1 MDYKYQLIVLGSTDK
16 ITNIIF
22 DTLWQRIKDLGVARS
37 KFIIIDALNFKR
49 EYTANCPAFCIYF
62 GDLTNNH
69 KNLDVIEKLINDGTL
84 IIPFFYN
91 ELNFQSEIP
100 EVLHNHNGFLYNSLD
115 DIERIVSLILEG
127 FALLRNSRKIFISY
141 KRNESRSVAI
151 QLFEEFEK
159 KGFDVFLDTH
169 SIRPGE
175 PFQEELW
182 NRMTDCDAI
191 VLLNTEN
198 FLESKWCK
206 EEIAEAN
213 CKLIGIVQLIWPNH
227 KLERMA
233 ELCLPINLKDSDFIG
248 GIYND
253 KVLSQ
258 LKKNIVNEIT
268 SKVESIRARNLAS
281 RQDNIITEFA
291 SASRNLNLNITL
303 QPERYISQKLADGRD
318 RIFIPTVGIPHSFSC
333 NQSEDLIAEIKKH
346 NVESIYLLYDHIR
359 IRDKWLKHLDWLNK
373 HLTVQ
378 TLKIKNV
385 ELWLSHN

>member
-1 MDYKYQLIVLGSTDK
+1 MDYKYQLIVLGSTSE
-16 ITNIIF
+16 ITSTLLE
-22 DTLWQRIKDLGVARS
+22 TLWHRVKDLGVSTS
-37 KFIIIDALNFKR
+37 KFAIINESNFKK

-69 KNLDVIEKLINDGTL
+69 KNLDIIQKLINNGTL

-100 EVLHNHNGFLYNSLD
+100 EVLHNHNGFLYD
-115 DIERIVSLILEG
+115 TFEDIERIASLILEG
-127 FALLRNSRKIFISY
+127 FSLLRSSRKIFISY

-198 FLESKWCK
+198 FLESRWCK

-227 KLERMA
+227 KLESMA
-233 ELCLPINLKDSDFIG
+233 ELCLPINLKDSDFID
-248 GIYND
+248 GIYNN

-258 LKKNIVNEIT
+258 LKKNMVNEIT

-281 RQDNIITEFA
+281 RQDNIITEFT

-303 QPERYISQKLADGRD
+303 QPERYISQKLFDGRD
-318 RIFIPTVGIPHSFSC
+318 RIFIPTVGIPHSFNC
-333 NQSEDLIAEIKKH
+333 NQSEDLITEIKKH
-346 NVESIYLLYDHIR
+346 NVEGIYLLYDHFR

-373 HLTVQ
+373 HLKVQ

-385 ELWLSHN
+385 ELWLKHN